1 VGQASPA
8 SPNAVTNSDRPPQAP
23 PRGPF
28 FQHWEWALNA
38 TCSRVGILD
47 VQAVFEKYFLPDLQ
61 KHLRIKEARQTL
73 LAAILPPGD
82 GQTHRLSLA
91 GESDADVGGASWGGM
106 QGGGRR
112 RRAGAAVVS
121 SYAQTEGW
129 WDVKNDE
136 LQGKNFSNVLFI
148 VALRGN
154 TRALTFE
161 NLCQE
166 LNAAYLAQLPEY
178 LAERLLSPRAQVTR
192 EEAEVVGDDG
202 VGVEAEAARRQ
213 APAQQQQQQQQ
224 QQQHGVTSPVKRE
237 GKGKGKAVVEE
248 TVQMWYTF

>member
-1 VGQASPA
+1 MAQASPA
-8 SPNAVTNSDRPPQAP
+8 SPNAVTNSDRPLQAP
-23 PRGPF
+23 PPGPF

-38 TCSRVGILD
+38 TCSRVGILN

-61 KHLRIKEARQTL
+61 KQLRIKEARQTL

-91 GESDADVGGASWGGM
+91 GERDADVGGASGGGV
-106 QGGGRR
+106 QGGGRQ
-112 RRAGAAVVS
+112 RARAAIVS

-136 LQGKNFSNVLFI
+136 LQGKNFSDVLFI

-154 TRALTFE
+154 TRALTSE
-161 NLCQE
+161 NVCQE
-166 LNAAYLAQLPEY
+166 LNAAYLAQPEY
-178 LAERLLSPRAQVTR
+178 LAERLLSPRAQVTQ
-192 EEAEVVGDDG
+192 EEAEVVGDG
-202 VGVEAEAARRQ
+202 VGVEAEVARRQ
-213 APAQQQQQQQQ
+213 ASAQQQQQHQQQQ
-224 QQQHGVTSPVKRE
+224 QQQHAVTSPVKRA
-237 GKGKGKAVVEE
+237 GKGKAVVEE